1 MDPLLRD
8 LQASGVGLSL
18 NGFYAGGFLHSDDIR
33 TLATSEDS
41 LRRQIEVVKQFADRN
56 LLKLNVSECEIVL
69 FSNHSPAAQ
78 LPVCEVD
85 GAVMPAGNV
94 GKCLGYW
101 WSGDLSATKSIE
113 NNINKSRRAFFHF
126 GSIGVFQ
133 GDISPISSRS
143 VLEMCVMPILLYG
156 SENWILT
163 EGMVKKL
170 ETFQGELVKRIL
182 KWPKHLS
189 NTAAIVAL
197 EVPTMRCRILVAKLG
212 FLARVLSKDSDD
224 LCGRAVLALC
234 DDFDSSCLVRE
245 CRELEEEFGTG
256 FTDDIINRSTR
267 SLKEVKKMLH
277 GQDKKR
283 LLERCREKASQ
294 IAVVA
299 ESIGWSK
306 LWDMASDLGW
316 KAVMG
321 LQMLS
326 RAMGH
331 HGRGNHPCHLCN
343 DEDGPLQISL
353 LDHILK
359 AHWKELHLGSE
370 MDTERLM
377 DMLSSSQLEVLSK
390 FKDIFKVK
398 WQ

>member
-1 MDPLLRD
+1 M
-8 LQASGVGLSL
+8 
-18 NGFYAGGFLHSDDIR
+18 
-33 TLATSEDS
+33 
-41 LRRQIEVVKQFADRN
+41 
-56 LLKLNVSECEIVL
+56 
-69 FSNHSPAAQ
+69 
-78 LPVCEVD
+78 
-85 GAVMPAGNV
+85 
-94 GKCLGYW
+94 
-101 WSGDLSATKSIE
+101 
-113 NNINKSRRAFFHF
+113 
-126 GSIGVFQ
+126 
-133 GDISPISSRS
+133 
-143 VLEMCVMPILLYG
+143 
-156 SENWILT
+156 
-163 EGMVKKL
+163 
-170 ETFQGELVKRIL
+170 KRIL
-182 KWPKHLS
+182 KWPEDLS

-197 EVPTMRCRILVAKLG
+197 EAPTMRCRILVAKLG

-224 LCGRAVLALC
+224 LCSRAVLALC
-234 DDFDSSCLVRE
+234 DDFDPSCLVRE
-245 CRELEEEFGTG
+245 CRELEEEFGIG

-277 GQDKKR
+277 GEDKKR

-343 DEDGPLQISL
+343 DEDGLLQISL

-390 FKDIFKVK
+390 FKDIFKLYS
-398 WQ
+398 

>member
-1 MDPLLRD
+1 
-8 LQASGVGLSL
+8 
-18 NGFYAGGFLHSDDIR
+18 
-33 TLATSEDS
+33 
-41 LRRQIEVVKQFADRN
+41 
-56 LLKLNVSECEIVL
+56 
-69 FSNHSPAAQ
+69 
-78 LPVCEVD
+78 
-85 GAVMPAGNV
+85 
-94 GKCLGYW
+94 
-101 WSGDLSATKSIE
+101 
-113 NNINKSRRAFFHF
+113 
-126 GSIGVFQ
+126 
-133 GDISPISSRS
+133 
-143 VLEMCVMPILLYG
+143 MCVA
-156 SENWILT
+156 
-163 EGMVKKL
+163 
-170 ETFQGELVKRIL
+170 
-182 KWPKHLS
+182 WPR
-189 NTAAIVAL
+189 
-197 EVPTMRCRILVAKLG
+197 ERC
-212 FLARVLSKDSDD
+212 
-224 LCGRAVLALC
+224 
-234 DDFDSSCLVRE
+234 
-245 CRELEEEFGTG
+245 LEEEFGIG

-353 LDHILK
+353 
-359 AHWKELHLGSE
+359 GSD

-377 DMLSSSQLEVLSK
+377 NMLSSSQPEVLSK
-390 FKDIFKVK
+390 YMLIAVSGRRARARCAYIYARARLTLTAMSIYICTQYEQVPTAPSCQAKQDCGVNPYLLSSNKSRPHLSTYITTQK
-398 WQ
+398 WQEGAVLMCE